1 MPTTERTSL
10 LSDLE
15 LCEPAAKA
23 WWAALLKRR
32 GIEPRL
38 DEPRPVWNADARES
52 YRAEAGALGAP
63 ASFYPLRT
71 FYGCL
76 GEELDQAK
84 RQGQLLAVV
93 VLELPDQPSREQ
105 QREQETALRLAV
117 RSGDLT
123 TRLSPT
129 TLAVALPRCQA
140 QPANAALR
148 LQRMLTAVVGGKVGA
163 GMACFPA
170 DGSTALELL
179 RAATWRSLTELGRK
193 ELDPELARLLG
204 PLTPGAGRVR
214 VDTPR

>member
-23 WWAALLKRR
+23 WWAALLQRR
-32 GIEPRL
+32 GIAPPL
-38 DEPRPVWNADARES
+38 TEPRPVWDADGREA
-52 YRAEAGALGAP
+52 YRAKAGATGPP

-84 RQGQLLAVV
+84 RQGQVLAVV
-93 VLELPDQPSREQ
+93 VLELPAGASREQ

-117 RSGDLT
+117 RCGDLT
-123 TRLSPT
+123 TRLAPT
-129 TLAVALPRCQA
+129 TLAVALPRCQTH
-140 QPANAALR
+140 PGSAALR
-148 LQRMLTAVVGGKVGA
+148 LQRMLTAVVEGKVVS
-163 GMACFPA
+163 GMACFPS

-179 RAATWRSLTELGRK
+179 RVATWRSMTGLGRK

-204 PLTPGAGRVR
+204 PLNPGGAARPS
-214 VDTPR
+214 T